1 MIPLLSASGEEMA
14 AMRQEA
20 KKFGVSLSAEQ
31 VAAAANFNDA
41 IDKMGMALQGVA
53 NLIGGA
59 LAPILTYL
67 TDAVLIA
74 GQAFAQWL
82 MDVLKFV
89 ASAQTAFATLQVA
102 WAATTEFFGNAFSYA
117 VQGISS
123 ALVVMQT
130 TIEGVFDTVATNI
143 QIVWAKAM
151 QAMTGA
157 TFSMVQKISKPLA
170 DVLRGAGLDSAANFI
185 QGAATGIGVGAPM
198 IAAEQS
204 KESAK
209 LGTELEKRRQQRE
222 LDQAAMLANI
232 QEDAARARSQRTQA
246 VVDAQTKLAESMAA
260 DQKRASEEAAKRAER
275 AQLEAGVA
283 FAGAGGGME
292 TAGTFAARAIG
303 GLGASSL
310 QQDMLNA
317 LNEVAAN
324 TNALVNE
331 VANGGIQ

>member
-1 MIPLLSASGEEMA
+1 
-14 AMRQEA
+14 
-20 KKFGVSLSAEQ
+20 
-31 VAAAANFNDA
+31 
-41 IDKMGMALQGVA
+41 
-53 NLIGGA
+53 
-59 LAPILTYL
+59 
-67 TDAVLIA
+67 
-74 GQAFAQWL
+74 
-82 MDVLKFV
+82 
-89 ASAQTAFATLQVA
+89 
-102 WAATTEFFGNAFSYA
+102 
-117 VQGISS
+117 
-123 ALVVMQT
+123 
-130 TIEGVFDTVATNI
+130 
-143 QIVWAKAM
+143 
-151 QAMTGA
+151 
-157 TFSMVQKISKPLA
+157 
-170 DVLRGAGLDSAANFI
+170 
-185 QGAATGIGVGAPM
+185 
-198 IAAEQS
+198 
-204 KESAK
+204 
-209 LGTELEKRRQQRE
+209 
-222 LDQAAMLANI
+222 MLANI